1 MIDPWCKG
9 HGKWDGRGREP
20 HSVVHIFQIGAARI
34 TEGKDDAYYRD
45 FEAYVLLK
53 PEIYAEKIR
62 DFPKCRFTPHGTTD
76 ARDEVAPHKKPRAA
90 LKRFV
95 VTVYMNLCYCCTT

>member
-9 HGKWDGRGREP
+9 HGKCDGGGTEP
-20 HSVVHIFQIGAARI
+20 HSDVHIFQIGAARI

-53 PEIYAEKIR
+53 LEIYAEKIR

-76 ARDEVAPHKKPRAA
+76 ARDGVAPHKKPRAA
-90 LKRFV
+90 LKLPILYRSF
-95 VTVYMNLCYCCTT
+95 TI